1 MLSLSIGKINI
12 PLKPPP
18 VSLKRYLDK
27 LVIPEKRNES
37 QKINGE
43 NSLFCKEKE
52 INIIK
57 RNEKSKKGIIISLVF
72 ISIIISL

>member
-12 PLKPPP
+12 PLNPPL
-18 VSLKRYLDK
+18 VSFKRYLDK
-27 LVIPEKRNES
+27 LVIPEKRKES

-52 INIIK
+52 MNIIK
-57 RNEKSKKGIIISLVF
+57 RNEKSKKGIIISFVF